1 MDLFG
6 DFLIPSPTVFIAGQ
20 KNSRI
25 RLDHTAHKEAKIAGI
40 RGTIGVTMATDTII
54 STLSGDI
61 IDPATIGIFSATA
74 IETAKANAYHTKKI
88 KKSRTKK

>member
-25 RLDHTAHKEAKIAGI
+25 RLDHTAQKEEKIAGT
-40 RGTIGVTMATDTII
+40 RGTIGISMATGTII
-54 STLSGDI
+54 SSPSGDI
-61 IDPATIGIFSATA
+61 IDPATIGIFEASA
-74 IETAKANAYHTKKI
+74 IETTKANEYHTKKI